1 MLLQLE
7 LEKKKKKVFCSFHHL
22 NICVYNMYMM
32 FSSYAQN
39 LADETAGK
47 KEGKIM
53 ILRASFYID
62 LYP

>member
-7 LEKKKKKVFCSFHHL
+7 LEKKKKKKKVFCSFHHL

-47 KEGKIM
+47 K
-53 ILRASFYID
+53 
-62 LYP
+62 